1 MCRVQNNSIENNPK
15 PAEWTKADQ
24 LIKLELLNESIN
36 QYYSTISKVTNS
48 IENENCTKQRDDCLR
63 RINEIT
69 KQNTQLIKE
78 GLASWNRAWQNENS
92 SKESDKH
99 LNEAKSK
106 LCLDFFDDESFS
118 LKDLEEL
125 KLVIDLKLEGNKF
138 LNEANVW
145 KKLAEKL
152 ADDGKLHEAVEN
164 FETALENFYKSKAK
178 FTDGLKYEQRFEKS
192 VDMVEKIIDQT
203 NASIEKIKQGF
214 RKKTVMFTIE
224 EE

>member
-1 MCRVQNNSIENNPK
+1 LIGNSSDWE
-15 PAEWTKADQ
+15 KADQ
-24 LIKLELLNESIN
+24 LVKLELLNESIN

-152 ADDGKLHEAVEN
+152 AEDGKPHEAIEN
-164 FETALENFYKSKAK
+164 FEIAMENFHKSKSK
-178 FTDGLKYEQRFEKS
+178 FTEGLKYEQRFEKS
-192 VDMVEKIIDQT
+192 IGLVD
-203 NASIEKIKQGF
+203 NAIGKLYESIETVKRKSKKKI
-214 RKKTVMFTIE
+214 VMFTIE